1 MEEFNVL
8 EFLNYYWNKI
18 YFVIALT
25 FLGLIGSII
34 FTYKIQTPVYEAKTS
49 LVLVNNSE
57 EGSTITTNDITIN
70 KNLVSTY
77 REIIRSRLIL
87 DTVIDN
93 MRLDI
98 GYDELKSNVKVTS
111 AEGTEIII
119 ISVYNG
125 DKRLSRNIAKQ
136 IATVFEEAI
145 VEIFNIENVSVID
158 EATVSDAPYNVHVL
172 KQLIIGT
179 GIGFLLSSLAIAIRF
194 YFDDTVKSEE
204 EIEKNLKVPILGS
217 VPKYHDKI
225 PSGQGKDLIIC
236 TDSKSGISEAIRTLR
251 TNLQFSSID
260 KKLKTILVTSSVP
273 GEGKSFVAANLAVS
287 LANSGN
293 RVLLV
298 DCDIRRGRQHHIFG
312 FPNKKG
318 LSNLLLE
325 DVGQVYR
332 SYINESKIPNLYL
345 MFKGVT
351 PPNPSELLN
360 SEKNKRLI
368 ASLSN
373 NFDIIVFDGA
383 PINGLADSLV
393 VSTQVDG
400 VILVT
405 AYKETS
411 KTLLEDTKKNLET
424 VGANVMGVVLNRTD
438 MNKSK
443 YYGHYYE

>member
-1 MEEFNVL
+1 MEEFNIL

-18 YFVIALT
+18 IFVVILT
-25 FLGLIGSII
+25 FLGLIASLI
-34 FTYKIQTPVYEAKTS
+34 FTYRIQVPVFQSKTS

-57 EGSTITTNDITIN
+57 DNSSITQNDININ

-77 REIIRSRLIL
+77 REIIQSKLIL
-87 DTVIDN
+87 NKVISN

-98 GYDELKSNVKVTS
+98 SYEDLKSHVKVNS
-111 AEGTEIII
+111 VQDTEIINI
-119 ISVYNG
+119 YVYNE
-125 DKRLSRNIAKQ
+125 DKRLSKNIAKQ
-136 IATVFEEAI
+136 IASVFETEI
-145 VEIFNIENVSVID
+145 VEIYNIENVSIID
-158 EATVSDAPYNVHVL
+158 EATVDEEPYNVHVL
-172 KQLIIGT
+172 KQIVIGT
-179 GIGFLLSSLAIAIRF
+179 GIGFLLSSLIIAICF

-204 EIEKNLKVPILGS
+204 EIEKGLKVPILGS

-225 PSGQGKDLIIC
+225 GSTSGKDLIIC
-236 TDSKSGISEAIRTLR
+236 SDSKSGISEAIRTLR

-273 GEGKSFVAANLAVS
+273 GEGKSFVASNLAVA
-287 LANSGN
+287 LANSGS

-318 LSNLLLE
+318 LSNLLLV

-373 NFDIIVFDGA
+373 NFDILVFDGA

-393 VSTQVDG
+393 MSTLVDG
-400 VILVT
+400 VIVVT

-411 KTLLEDTKKNLET
+411 KTLLEDTKKNLDN
-424 VGANVMGVVLNRTD
+424 VNANIMGIVLNRTNT
-438 MNKSK
+438 NKSK

>member
-1 MEEFNVL
+1 MEEFNIL

-18 YFVIALT
+18 IFVVILT
-25 FLGLIGSII
+25 FLGLIASLI
-34 FTYKIQTPVYEAKTS
+34 FTYRIQVPVFQSKTS

-57 EGSTITTNDITIN
+57 DNSSITQNDININ

-77 REIIRSRLIL
+77 REIIQSKLIL
-87 DTVIDN
+87 NKVISN

-98 GYDELKSNVKVTS
+98 SYEDLKSHVKVNS
-111 AEGTEIII
+111 VQDTEIINI
-119 ISVYNG
+119 YVYNE
-125 DKRLSRNIAKQ
+125 DKRLSKNIAKQ
-136 IATVFEEAI
+136 IASVFETEI
-145 VEIFNIENVSVID
+145 VEIYNIENVSIID
-158 EATVSDAPYNVHVL
+158 EATVDEEPYNVHVL
-172 KQLIIGT
+172 KQIVIGT
-179 GIGFLLSSLAIAIRF
+179 GIGFLLSSLIIAICF

-204 EIEKNLKVPILGS
+204 EIEKGLKVPILGS

-225 PSGQGKDLIIC
+225 GSTSGKDLIIC
-236 TDSKSGISEAIRTLR
+236 SDSKSGISEAIRTLR

-273 GEGKSFVAANLAVS
+273 GEGKSFVASNLAVA
-287 LANSGN
+287 LANSGS

-312 FPNKKG
+312 FPNKTG

-373 NFDIIVFDGA
+373 NFDILVFDGA

-393 VSTQVDG
+393 MSTLVDG
-400 VILVT
+400 VIVVT

-411 KTLLEDTKKNLET
+411 KTLLEDTKKNLDN
-424 VGANVMGVVLNRTD
+424 VNANIMGIVLNRTNT
-438 MNKSK
+438 NKSK

>member
-1 MEEFNVL
+1 MEEFNIL

-18 YFVIALT
+18 IFVVVLT
-25 FLGLIGSII
+25 FIGLIASLV
-34 FTYKIQTPVYEAKTS
+34 FTYRIQTPVFQARTS

-57 EGSTITTNDITIN
+57 DNTSITQNDITIN

-77 REIIRSRLIL
+77 REIIQSKLIL
-87 DTVIDN
+87 NKVISN

-98 GYDELKSNVKVTS
+98 SYEALKKNVKVNS
-111 AEGTEIII
+111 VKDTEIINI
-119 ISVYNG
+119 FVYNE
-125 DKRLSRNIAKQ
+125 DKRQAKNIAKQ
-136 IATVFEEAI
+136 IAHVFETEI
-145 VEIFNIENVSVID
+145 VEIYNIENVSIID
-158 EATVSDAPYNVHVL
+158 EATVDEDPYNVHVL
-172 KQLIIGT
+172 KQIVIGT
-179 GIGFLLSSLAIAIRF
+179 GIGFILSSLVIAICF

-204 EIEKNLKVPILGS
+204 EIEKGLKVPILGS

-225 PSGQGKDLIIC
+225 GSSSGKDLIIC
-236 TDSKSGISEAIRTLR
+236 SDSKSGISEAIRTLR
-251 TNLQFSSID
+251 TNLQFASID

-273 GEGKSFVAANLAVS
+273 GEGKSFVASNLAVA
-287 LANSGN
+287 LANGGS

-368 ASLSN
+368 ESLSN

-393 VSTQVDG
+393 MSTLVDG
-400 VILVT
+400 VIVVT

-411 KTLLEDTKKNLET
+411 KTLLEDTKKNLDN
-424 VGANVMGVVLNRTD
+424 VNANIMGIVLNRTNT
-438 MNKSK
+438 NKSK

>member
-1 MEEFNVL
+1 MEEFNIL

-18 YFVIALT
+18 IFVVILT
-25 FLGLIGSII
+25 FLGLIASLI
-34 FTYKIQTPVYEAKTS
+34 FTYRIQVPVFQSKTS

-57 EGSTITTNDITIN
+57 DNSSITQNDININ

-77 REIIRSRLIL
+77 REIIQSKLIL
-87 DTVIDN
+87 NKVISN

-98 GYDELKSNVKVTS
+98 SYEDLKSHVKVNS
-111 AEGTEIII
+111 VQDTEIINI
-119 ISVYNG
+119 YVYNE
-125 DKRLSRNIAKQ
+125 DKRLSKNIAKQ
-136 IATVFEEAI
+136 IASVFETEI
-145 VEIFNIENVSVID
+145 VEIYNIENVSIID
-158 EATVSDAPYNVHVL
+158 EATVDEEPYNVHVL
-172 KQLIIGT
+172 KQIVIGT
-179 GIGFLLSSLAIAIRF
+179 GIGFLLSSLIIAICF

-204 EIEKNLKVPILGS
+204 EIEKGLKVPILGS

-225 PSGQGKDLIIC
+225 GSTSGKDLIIC
-236 TDSKSGISEAIRTLR
+236 SDSKSGISEAIRTLR

-273 GEGKSFVAANLAVS
+273 GEGKSFVASNLAVA
-287 LANSGN
+287 LANSGS

-312 FPNKKG
+312 FHNKKG

-373 NFDIIVFDGA
+373 NFDILVFDGA

-393 VSTQVDG
+393 MSTLVDG
-400 VILVT
+400 VIVVT

-411 KTLLEDTKKNLET
+411 KTLLEDTKKNLDN
-424 VGANVMGVVLNRTD
+424 VNANIMGIVLNRTNT
-438 MNKSK
+438 NKSK

>member
-1 MEEFNVL
+1 MEEFNIL

-18 YFVIALT
+18 IFVVILT
-25 FLGLIGSII
+25 FLGLIASLI
-34 FTYKIQTPVYEAKTS
+34 FTYRIQVPVFQSKTS

-57 EGSTITTNDITIN
+57 DNSSITQNDININ

-77 REIIRSRLIL
+77 REIIQSKLIL
-87 DTVIDN
+87 NKVISN

-98 GYDELKSNVKVTS
+98 SYEDLKSHVKVNS
-111 AEGTEIII
+111 VQDTEIINI
-119 ISVYNG
+119 YVYNE
-125 DKRLSRNIAKQ
+125 DKRLSKNIAKQ
-136 IATVFEEAI
+136 IASVFETEI
-145 VEIFNIENVSVID
+145 VEIYNIENVSIID
-158 EATVSDAPYNVHVL
+158 EATVDEEPYNVHVL
-172 KQLIIGT
+172 KQIVIGT
-179 GIGFLLSSLAIAIRF
+179 GIGFLLSSLIIAICF

-204 EIEKNLKVPILGS
+204 EIEKGLKVPILGS

-225 PSGQGKDLIIC
+225 GSTSGKDLIIC
-236 TDSKSGISEAIRTLR
+236 SDSKSGISEAIRTLR

-273 GEGKSFVAANLAVS
+273 GEGKSFVASNLAVA
-287 LANSGN
+287 LANSGS

-373 NFDIIVFDGA
+373 NFDILVFDGA

-393 VSTQVDG
+393 MSTLVDG
-400 VILVT
+400 VIVVT

-411 KTLLEDTKKNLET
+411 KTLLEDTKKNLDN
-424 VGANVMGVVLNRTD
+424 VNANIMGIVLNRTNT
-438 MNKSK
+438 NKSK